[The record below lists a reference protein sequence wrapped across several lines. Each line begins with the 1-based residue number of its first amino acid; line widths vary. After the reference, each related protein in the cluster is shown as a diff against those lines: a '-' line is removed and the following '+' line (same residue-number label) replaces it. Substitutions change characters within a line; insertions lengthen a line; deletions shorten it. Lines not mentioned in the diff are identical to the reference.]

1 MKINKNLLIKTFI
14 ILINSQLIFNV
25 SKANAAEEIKI
36 IYSIFSRTIKVNSL
50 KTFANKGDSTRN
62 LRRILKDY
70 EFEGYPLRKDFPI
83 TGHKEVR
90 YSEEKKKVIYEPVKL
105 EQDYRNFDYNS
116 PWQGTEYLKEIKKN
130 NE

>member
-1 MKINKNLLIKTFI
+1 MHRP
-14 ILINSQLIFNV
+14 
-25 SKANAAEEIKI
+25 
-36 IYSIFSRTIKVNSL
+36 SRSFTKIKVNNNEL
-50 KTFANKGDSTRN
+50 
-62 LRRILKDY
+62 
-70 EFEGYPLRKDFPI
+70 EVEDFPI

-116 PWQGTEYLKEIKKN
+116 PWQGTEYIKEIKKN